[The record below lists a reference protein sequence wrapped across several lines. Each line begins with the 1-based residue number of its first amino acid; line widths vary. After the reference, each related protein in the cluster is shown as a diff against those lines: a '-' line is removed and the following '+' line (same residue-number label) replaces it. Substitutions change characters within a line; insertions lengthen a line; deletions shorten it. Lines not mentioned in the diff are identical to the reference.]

1 MQNEINDKIYRDF
14 DLQFIAHPNTG
25 DVPML
30 MNHKAIMRSVKNLV
44 LSNIYD
50 HFYNVSIFSG
60 VLDALF
66 ENFDPIT
73 VKQLQTAVE
82 NVVKNNEPRAEYID
96 TKVSSEE
103 LLDKNIITMKIY
115 VRPLNALTPLEIPL
129 VLERLR

>member
-82 NVVKNNEPRAEYID
+82 NVVKYNEPRAEYID